1 MLMNLKNKI
10 MLFLTA
16 LAGILGLAFLY
27 EKNKAQVND
36 ALINNDK
43 VKDQIR
49 EQDSQI
55 DSNNVQLKNEE
66 DKRKEL
72 NNEQIPDTPNVV
84 DLAKFFNSRK

>member
-1 MLMNLKNKI
+1 MNLKNKI